1 MQTRKATYV
10 EKTPNDVYND
20 VAAASNLTPGE
31 VASIG
36 GVESQHGEFDR
47 PIKGG
52 SARGLFQ
59 FQPATAEYLEPGSS
73 DSIHDMNTQADL
85 MKKLL
90 EKNNTE
96 SVEDAYVKHNLGSG
110 RGSKFIQAKDSD
122 SIESVLPAR
131 IINANPGLYKVKTVG
146 EARAKIK
153 QKLQK
158 GEESNKSHP
167 SFLDIFK
174 GK

>member
-59 FQPATAEYLEPGSS
+59 FQPE
-73 DSIHDMNTQADL
+73 
-85 MKKLL
+85 
-90 EKNNTE
+90 
-96 SVEDAYVKHNLGSG
+96 
-110 RGSKFIQAKDSD
+110 
-122 SIESVLPAR
+122 
-131 IINANPGLYKVKTVG
+131 
-146 EARAKIK
+146 
-153 QKLQK
+153 LQ
-158 GEESNKSHP
+158 N
-167 SFLDIFK
+167 I
-174 GK
+174 